1 MNNNNAAFLDL
12 RKHKEEF
19 LPSPL
24 QPNPE
29 IQSFLYGERRREKER
44 GKRGKDG
51 EKWEGQREGERGR
64 VRLKE
69 IGRAGRKEWDGKKE
83 GRRGRD
89 GRREEKEGRRE

>member
-1 MNNNNAAFLDL
+1 M
-12 RKHKEEF
+12 RKHEEEF

-29 IQSFLYGERRREKER
+29 IQSFPYGERGREKETGGR
-44 GKRGKDG
+44 GKGG
-51 EKWEGQREGERGR
+51 ERWEGQREGERGR

-69 IGRAGRKEWDGKKE
+69 IGRAGRKE

>member
-1 MNNNNAAFLDL
+1 MDL
-12 RKHKEEF
+12 RKHEEEF

-29 IQSFLYGERRREKER
+29 LQFPVWREEREKKE
-44 GKRGKDG
+44 GERGKDG

-69 IGRAGRKEWDGKKE
+69 IGRAGRKEWDGRKE